1 MRILPCGPAARL
13 LETADPVPLALG
25 LRAAAQRDEIP
36 AIIDLVVAEAT
47 VLIRCV
53 SDISDRA
60 LARVQPMPFTPADGD
75 LVNIP
80 VIYDGPDLAEVARHA
95 GVTADDVIHIH
106 AGTTYRAEFCGFAP
120 GFVYL
125 SGIDP
130 RLHLPRRHTPRT
142 RVPAGSI
149 ALAAGYTAV
158 YPLSTPGGWHL
169 LGHTNIAIFDPQRDE
184 PSLLRAGMRVRFHP
198 VDSLPEPFL
207 PAVAAL
213 CDADDAVAEVL
224 APGPLALIQDLGR
237 PGHGESAVGA
247 SGAFDRRAHRLAN
260 RIVGN
265 SETAATLEALGSGLT
280 LRAIEHVVVAVT
292 GAHGP
297 VWRDENPMDRGT
309 PIALAPGQVLRLGAP
324 GEGVRSMVALRGG
337 VAAAVTLGSRSRDT
351 LAGLGPDPLT
361 VGDLL
366 CRHGTAS
373 LMNVDHIAEESIPA
387 ILTVRVHPGPRRDW
401 FTPRAQSLLV
411 DSAYTVAPDSDRI
424 GIRLRGGELD
434 LVEPHRRL
442 ASEGVVRGAIQVP
455 PDGQP
460 VVLGPDHPVTGG
472 YPVIGIVDDCD
483 VDALGQSRPGTHVRF
498 RGVGW

>member
-80 VIYDGPDLAEVARHA
+80 VVYDGPDLAEVARHV
-95 GVTADDVIHIH
+95 GVTADDVVHIH

-169 LGHTNIAIFDPQRDE
+169 LGHTNIAIFDPRRDE

-198 VDSLPEPFL
+198 VDSLPEPSL

-224 APGPLALIQDLGR
+224 SPGPLTLIQDLGR

-265 SETAATLEALGSGLT
+265 SETAATLE
-280 LRAIEHVVVAVT
+280 
-292 GAHGP
+292 
-297 VWRDENPMDRGT
+297 
-309 PIALAPGQVLRLGAP
+309 
-324 GEGVRSMVALRGG
+324 
-337 VAAAVTLGSRSRDT
+337 
-351 LAGLGPDPLT
+351 
-361 VGDLL
+361 
-366 CRHGTAS
+366 
-373 LMNVDHIAEESIPA
+373 
-387 ILTVRVHPGPRRDW
+387 
-401 FTPRAQSLLV
+401 
-411 DSAYTVAPDSDRI
+411 
-424 GIRLRGGELD
+424 
-434 LVEPHRRL
+434 
-442 ASEGVVRGAIQVP
+442 
-455 PDGQP
+455 
-460 VVLGPDHPVTGG
+460 
-472 YPVIGIVDDCD
+472 
-483 VDALGQSRPGTHVRF
+483 
-498 RGVGW
+498 